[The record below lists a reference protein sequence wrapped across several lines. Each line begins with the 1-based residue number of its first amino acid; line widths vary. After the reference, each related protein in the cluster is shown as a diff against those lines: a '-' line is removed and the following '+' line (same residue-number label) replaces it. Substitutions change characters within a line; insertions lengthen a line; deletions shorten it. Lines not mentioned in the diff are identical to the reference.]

1 MKTRPIQMLLAED
14 NASDTDLIL
23 ASLAKVAPV
32 EAIHVVHDGVETLDF
47 IFCRGEYTDRV
58 QEPPLSVIVL
68 DVKLPKIDGFEVL
81 RELKADPR
89 TRCIPVVM
97 LTSSNIE
104 RDVFRGYQLGANS
117 YLQKPVDFER
127 FRETIRQLGL
137 YWMTMNEPPPALLA
151 ATTPANDRGF

>member
-1 MKTRPIQMLLAED
+1 MKRRRVQMLLAED
-14 NASDTDLIL
+14 NASDADLIL
-23 ASLAKVAPV
+23 VSLAKAGLT

-47 IFCRGEYTDRV
+47 VFCRGEHADRV
-58 QEPPLSVIVL
+58 QEIPLRVIVL

-97 LTSSNIE
+97 LTSSNID

-117 YLQKPVDFER
+117 
-127 FRETIRQLGL
+127 
-137 YWMTMNEPPPALLA
+137 
-151 ATTPANDRGF
+151 